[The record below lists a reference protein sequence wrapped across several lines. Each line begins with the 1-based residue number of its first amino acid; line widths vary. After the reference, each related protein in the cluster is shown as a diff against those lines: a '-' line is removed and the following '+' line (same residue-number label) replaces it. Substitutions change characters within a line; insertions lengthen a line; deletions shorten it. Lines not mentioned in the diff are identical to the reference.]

1 MKLWVAWLAAF
12 SAAFNVAFFSLILWG
27 QIGIT
32 GALELAIGPMGL
44 AAVIATPLVA
54 RRNDRRWWLWLL
66 MSVGLP
72 FVPLIALTLAGMQ
85 GDRRFPCLACKGTI
99 SRGDAYCLH
108 CGASTGSGRPQA

>member
-44 AAVIATPLVA
+44 A
-54 RRNDRRWWLWLL
+54 
-66 MSVGLP
+66 
-72 FVPLIALTLAGMQ
+72 
-85 GDRRFPCLACKGTI
+85 
-99 SRGDAYCLH
+99 
-108 CGASTGSGRPQA
+108 